1 MNNIHRKFESIS
13 SGQIYLQKI
22 KSYLMN
28 QFSLEEPQVT
38 GMLPAFV
45 ATLESHMN
53 MLETDFKKGDLVALG
68 KAGHTMKG
76 ALVNLG
82 LHEYAELACDIEE
95 GAKKDDGTIKYEK
108 LLSQLREVVTAIAA
122 TQRN

>member
-1 MNNIHRKFESIS
+1 
-13 SGQIYLQKI
+13 
-22 KSYLMN
+22 
-28 QFSLEEPQVT
+28 
-38 GMLPAFV
+38 MLPAFV

-53 MLETDFKKGDLVALG
+53 RLETDFKKGDLVALG

-95 GAKKDDGTIKYEK
+95 GAKKDDRTIKYEK
-108 LLSQLREVVTAIAA
+108 LLSQLCEVVTAIAA